1 MPYAQLFSTDADAAR
16 AFLDEKESKGG
27 DPRRIASARAAV
39 ARGTAVVSDG
49 RARFRPQSIP
59 DDERP
64 LGTWRDG
71 RWGWTESSKWS
82 VRRRIQDAFEG
93 KPRKDRTPK
102 QQAESRAEPAPA
114 SDEAHSEPQDE
125 PRTGRKEV
133 LKARRQCFQC
143 KRKLPEGMHGPK
155 QWNGE
160 CKGGW
165 AKRVCLKCRPDSAP
179 HGYRFCTRC
188 EKLKTVD
195 AFSKHYL
202 KSNNIGGMF
211 QRVCKSRAQRARISS
226 TPRLS
231 G

>member
-1 MPYAQLFSTDADAAR
+1 M
-16 AFLDEKESKGG
+16 
-27 DPRRIASARAAV
+27 
-39 ARGTAVVSDG
+39 
-49 RARFRPQSIP
+49 
-59 DDERP
+59 
-64 LGTWRDG
+64 
-71 RWGWTESSKWS
+71 
-82 VRRRIQDAFEG
+82 RRRIQDAFEG
-93 KPRKDRTPK
+93 KPRKVAKPQ

-133 LKARRQCFQC
+133 LRARRQCFKC
-143 KRKLPEGMHGPK
+143 KRKLPEGMCGPK

-188 EKLKTVD
+188 EKLLPVD
-195 AFSKHYL
+195 AFSKHFL
-202 KSNNIGGMF
+202 KSNNVGGMF
-211 QRVCKSRAQRARISS
+211 QRVCKSCPARTDKQHAASKLLARSRFFRQGALFRRNANLRARNSS
-226 TPRLS
+226 ARGEGP